1 MYIDVTSDVSTRDKV
16 APYQKIAVQSE
27 PESTVTEQCTGPE
40 LFVPKADRFCF
51 PPGLL
56 IYWSKFLAQDKNKKI
71 FVAECVVGV

>member
-51 PPGLL
+51 PFFFFSSWIVNLL
-56 IYWSKFLAQDKNKKI
+56 
-71 FVAECVVGV
+71 E